1 MPNPTPEEIREFVI
15 AAHGDVDK
23 VKTMLAAQPALLNL
37 AHPWSETDSETAIQ
51 AASQVGNVALAEF
64 LLAQGAPLAIY
75 TAAMLGRRDDV
86 TRLLAADPGLA
97 KARGAHGIPLLPHA
111 AMSGDVALV
120 SALHAAGATDGASSA
135 LVFAVARRH
144 VALVSWLLAH
154 AAPDLAWKNYQGKT
168 ALDVARERGFSE
180 IEAVLVSQ
188 V

>member
-1 MPNPTPEEIREFVI
+1 MADAPNDRKYLQSHEWHKVEADQVRIGITQF
-15 AAHGDVDK
+15 AADELTDITYVKLPAVGDK
-23 VKTMLAAQPALLNL
+23 VEANRPFGEIESVKATSDL
-37 AHPWSETDSETAIQ
+37 
-51 AASQVGNVALAEF
+51 VCG
-64 LLAQGAPLAIY
+64 
-75 TAAMLGRRDDV
+75 V
-86 TRLLAADPGLA
+86 TGTVTEVNEKLAADPGLA

-154 AAPDLAWKNYQGKT
+154 TAPDLAWKNYQGKT

-180 IEAVLVSQ
+180 IEVLLG
-188 V
+188 